1 MENKHIAKPPTHPIS
16 YKSSRHPLL
25 PTVPQVP
32 GLLVL
37 QQLMKGNHEMACF

>member
-1 MENKHIAKPPTHPIS
+1 MENKHSAKPPPRSTS
-16 YKSSRHPLL
+16 FKSSRHPLL

>member
-1 MENKHIAKPPTHPIS
+1 MENKHTAQPPPRS
-16 YKSSRHPLL
+16 SSRHPLL

-37 QQLMKGNHEMACF
+37 QQLMKGES